1 MPKTIEEEKKE
12 EEERKKAEEELTN
25 KDVSKFT
32 DVQKDDYI
40 DKLKDENARRRIAN
54 KKVQEGLDK
63 QKEEQEKAEKELK
76 ETKEKLETFEKAEK
90 DKTEKDKTENEKLQ
104 ARLSELEKSVEKSKQ
119 TMEEMTKNL
128 SVKEKRIQIQDR
140 EVLTERLVRQMKFE
154 FASDYER
161 EGFMNSLTK
170 RQKDGEFELNDEE
183 VILKVKDFV
192 KNKKKAPD
200 TPGPGN
206 QNRMSDT
213 PITQEIKTL
222 LEKKTLTNEDNKRLD
237 ELLEEV
243 DKV

>member
-12 EEERKKAEEELTN
+12 EEARKKAEEDLTD

-32 DVQKDDYI
+32 NEQKDDYI

-119 TMEEMTKNL
+119 AMEEMTKNL
-128 SVKEKRIQIQDR
+128 STKEKRIQVQDR
-140 EVLTERLVRQMKFE
+140 EVLAERLVRQMKFE

-161 EGFMNSLTK
+161 EGFMSSLT
-170 RQKDGEFELNDEE
+170 RTQKDGEFEFNDEE

-192 KNKKKAPD
+192 KNKKKTPD

-206 QNRMSDT
+206 QNRMSET